1 MPFSFRLHFPL
12 FLLPSLPPSP
22 PSLPLFTFLSLSS
35 LLLHSSSPP
44 SIHRISLWHQQQMT
58 SDIFL
63 GQIHLSLSSVNL
75 SQPHSYQ
82 AWYRLCPRSDHTP
95 VKIGSIRLLITYHED
110 YILASHTYQPL
121 LGLILNCM
129 TESVSLLVCVNCVY
143 KINIYVYFSFTH
155 LSYRLVYILVSCF
168 FSLHILPPSLS
179 LSLSV
184 SEFQ

>member
-1 MPFSFRLHFPL
+1 M
-12 FLLPSLPPSP
+12 
-22 PSLPLFTFLSLSS
+22 
-35 LLLHSSSPP
+35 
-44 SIHRISLWHQQQMT
+44 MG
-58 SDIFL
+58 DVFL

-75 SQPHSYQ
+75 SQPRSSYQ

-143 KINIYVYFSFTH
+143 KINMYVYFSFTH

-168 FSLHILPPSLS
+168 FFHSIFSPPPPSLS
-179 LSLSV
+179 LSV
-184 SEFQ
+184 SLCLRISMIQHCAY

>member
-1 MPFSFRLHFPL
+1 
-12 FLLPSLPPSP
+12 
-22 PSLPLFTFLSLSS
+22 
-35 LLLHSSSPP
+35 
-44 SIHRISLWHQQQMT
+44 MT

-110 YILASHTYQPL
+110 YILASPTYQPL

-143 KINIYVYFSFTH
+143 KINIYVYFSFMH

-168 FSLHILPPSLS
+168 FSLHILPPPSLCLS
-179 LSLSV
+179 LSFSV